1 MASGLASSDPLTSPP
16 SSTVVPSSVL
26 VNGGIVP
33 GDNWGEQVVGRIT
46 CWVIWLGFSHATY
59 GLVWAGRGVCVCL
72 SRSLLVSVC
81 VCAAWVYTMQEH
93 VWWLGRVAMQ
103 VATGVTDPR

>member
-1 MASGLASSDPLTSPP
+1 MASGPASSDPLTSPP

-46 CWVIWLGFSHATY
+46 CWVTWLGFSHATY
-59 GLVWAGRGVCVCL
+59 GLVRAGRCVCVCVSVSLTLGVCVRMC
-72 SRSLLVSVC
+72 SMGVHYARAC
-81 VCAAWVYTMQEH
+81 VVASWAAWLCRWLQE
-93 VWWLGRVAMQ
+93 
-103 VATGVTDPR
+103 